1 MQLVFEKNGA
11 KLVETTTFK
20 VERIFDSYE
29 EYWSLSSKSNSVFPA
44 LKNLDPKLIDEVKN
58 ELKANLDIDK
68 QGRVKTTAHAN
79 AVKGFVG

>member
-1 MQLVFEKNGA
+1 MERSWLKH
-11 KLVETTTFK
+11 TTFK

-58 ELKANLDIDK
+58 ELEANLDIDQ
-68 QGRVKTTAHAN
+68 QGRVIAILHTQMLLK
-79 AVKGFVG
+79 VM